1 MDNLLT
7 ISNIKRITLTN
18 KNQETI
24 SHSKCNRR
32 NDKKVILGI
41 QIGNTKLLY

>member
-7 ISNIKRITLTN
+7 ISKITTLTN

-32 NDKKVILGI
+32 NGKKLSLEYRSATPSCFIE
-41 QIGNTKLLY
+41 K